1 MTSEFP
7 PFAVTVDLV
16 VLTLREERL
25 HALVVDRGIAPFAGA
40 PALPGGFVHAD
51 EGLADADAQRAKLEA
66 YADTPEGVLLA
77 LAVQELAA
85 NLPRIENLVL
95 TPDLL
100 APVLTRLGLGK
111 DAA

>member
-1 MTSEFP
+1 MAAASQIAAQAE
-7 PFAVTVDLV
+7 AARSR
-16 VLTLREERL
+16 TLAE
-25 HALVVDRGIAPFAGA
+25 AT
-40 PALPGGFVHAD
+40 AD
-51 EGLADADAQRAKLEA
+51 ATRATGLADADAQRAKLEA

-100 APVLTRLGLGK
+100 APVLTRLGLGR

>member
-1 MTSEFP
+1 MMRSSARFSP
-7 PFAVTVDLV
+7 HPRL
-16 VLTLREERL
+16 LR
-25 HALVVDRGIAPFAGA
+25 
-40 PALPGGFVHAD
+40 
-51 EGLADADAQRAKLEA
+51 
-66 YADTPEGVLLA
+66 VLLA